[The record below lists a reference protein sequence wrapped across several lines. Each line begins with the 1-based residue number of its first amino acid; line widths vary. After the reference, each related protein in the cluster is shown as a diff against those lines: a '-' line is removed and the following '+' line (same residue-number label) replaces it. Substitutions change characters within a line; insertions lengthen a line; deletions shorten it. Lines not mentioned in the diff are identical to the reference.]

1 MIWHYGF
8 PKVFIRHYAG
18 TMGFLNKA
26 LFGTMYFPY
35 IGVLGRVLSRAQA
48 GVGPDLGRVWARSR
62 SGPSLG
68 PGPVPARAGPVPGP
82 GRDGFGPGL
91 DRAWAGFGL
100 DQYNTPYVGT
110 GVCEIKV
117 DTTFGLVA
125 APFPPRMSMLTSSVR

>member
-1 MIWHYGF
+1 
-8 PKVFIRHYAG
+8 
-18 TMGFLNKA
+18 
-26 LFGTMYFPY
+26 MYFQY

-48 GVGPDLGRVWARSR
+48 GVGPDLGRVWARNR

-117 DTTFGLVA
+117 DRPICPVDVRS
-125 APFPPRMSMLTSSVR
+125 PPLPRISMLSATAARALAKLEIYFARPLHSTST